1 MIAGE
6 GARGTSVMKKSGKVT
21 LGFVAGAAMVL
32 LSCQRTEMQRCVDQ
46 YGMVTE
52 DFYCDPARPST
63 YRNFYHWHYGGSG
76 GFGYGT
82 YVHGGSSIALPNLD
96 GNYPVIGSW
105 MIDQEAGGMGI
116 RESDG
121 PITTNLSRFV
131 PHMFE

>member
-1 MIAGE
+1 
-6 GARGTSVMKKSGKVT
+6 MKKSGKVT

-32 LSCQRTEMQRCVDQ
+32 LGCQRSEMQRCVDK

-82 YVHGGSSIALPNLD
+82 YVHDGSSIATPKKQTITPAKKNTADKSIAGDLKARLLVSAIAMVESTGAKDREPHTRA
-96 GNYPVIGSW
+96 
-105 MIDQEAGGMGI
+105 EA
-116 RESDG
+116 RDRRPS
-121 PITTNLSRFV
+121 
-131 PHMFE
+131 